1 MSGIHRFLTR
11 RDRHSRSRQS
21 KEESSHILTRP
32 SLRGFF
38 TPSAA
43 KDEDQEHQKKIK
55 TIENRIRSLGITTLE
70 VQHFS
75 YALTSAKEDVDTAIA
90 LLLLLEDSIEGI
102 IRNYTPNT
110 KLLGAE
116 NRNGVT
122 CYLDALLFAMFARLD
137 CFEAILYKSFN
148 DEPRRKLAILLRFWV
163 NMLRSG
169 RLITTDITKHIQ
181 DALAECGWA
190 DAANLRQQDA
200 SEAFTFITG
209 TLELPLL
216 TLKMDIYHTG
226 KEDASD
232 DHKFINERLLEVALP
247 PEPTD
252 GSTLT
257 LEDCLEAYFN
267 NRIEVKRYLERR
279 NTVSSTRSVDSM
291 SISKGFTSHIEEIE
305 TTPTLSPVDSN
316 SPQVERPSPWSS
328 ASVSETADTL
338 PTRGSSR
345 RDSIV
350 QERFIPDPAVVK
362 PPDEPLS
369 GSDTQQRRGI
379 FRKEV
384 MMPAWQFFSLIP
396 WYTDNSPTNDAQ
408 VAAHFS
414 SKRPILGMCLKR
426 YSFTPNG
433 NATRRDTYIDIPTE
447 IGLPHFIQD
456 DNLDADAPIYG
467 NFKLSLQAMVCHR
480 GNSVDSG
487 HYISIVRGTSAN
499 PARSDSSSSSDTLE
513 MPKHWMRFDDLAAER
528 VTLIDIET
536 ALKTESPYLLF
547 YQILPINQD
556 ASLANLPKKAPSSRA
571 SDATLDVEMAEFA
584 QKYRTISGNDTD
596 GSTTEV
602 NSARPSFEITA
613 PDSPSAL
620 ALNST
625 GRRPSSVIFSETAP
639 TGPQARSIPSMSPK
653 LAPMEEDAPKNAFG
667 FPRRGSRHTKS
678 ASGSRAGS
686 RATSQTGENRIGA
699 TFSRFAVRLSK
710 DRFTSDGE
718 GEGDESA
725 AEGDELAPDEMK
737 LGPAAYDSKE
747 KTSRGRTKDRA
758 TRGKGK
764 DKSKEKSKE
773 KNRRP
778 ERECVLM

>member
-1 MSGIHRFLTR
+1 
-11 RDRHSRSRQS
+11 
-21 KEESSHILTRP
+21 
-32 SLRGFF
+32 
-38 TPSAA
+38 
-43 KDEDQEHQKKIK
+43 
-55 TIENRIRSLGITTLE
+55 
-70 VQHFS
+70 
-75 YALTSAKEDVDTAIA
+75 
-90 LLLLLEDSIEGI
+90 
-102 IRNYTPNT
+102 
-110 KLLGAE
+110 
-116 NRNGVT
+116 
-122 CYLDALLFAMFARLD
+122 MFARLD

-148 DEPRRKLAILLRFWV
+148 DEPRRKLAVLLRFWV

-181 DALAECGWA
+181 EALAECGWP

-209 TLELPLL
+209 ALELPLL

-267 NRIEVKRYLERR
+267 NRIEVKRHLERR
-279 NTVSSTRSVDSM
+279 NTVSSVRSVDSM
-291 SISKGFTSHIEEIE
+291 SISKGFTAHIEEIE
-305 TTPTLSPVDSN
+305 TTPTLSPAQSN
-316 SPQVERPSPWSS
+316 SPQVERPSPWT
-328 ASVSETADTL
+328 SVSDTSETM
-338 PTRGSSR
+338 PRRGITR

-350 QERFIPDPAVVK
+350 QERFIPDPTDVTTNNQ
-362 PPDEPLS
+362 PPS
-369 GSDTQQRRGI
+369 GSDPQQRRGI

-396 WYTDNSPTNDAQ
+396 WYTENSPTNDAQ
-408 VAAHFS
+408 VAAHFA

-456 DNLDADAPIYG
+456 DNMDADAPIYG

-499 PARSDSSSSSDTLE
+499 LTPSTSSGSSDMLE
-513 MPKHWMRFDDLAAER
+513 TPKHWMRFDDLAAER

-536 ALKTESPYLLF
+536 ALRTESPYLLF

-556 ASLANLPKKAPSSRA
+556 ASLANLPNKAPSSRA
-571 SDATLDVEMAEFA
+571 SDATLDVDMADIA
-584 QKYRTISGNDTD
+584 QKYRYVSGNETD
-596 GSTTEV
+596 GSVTEV

-613 PDSPSAL
+613 PDSPSAQ

-639 TGPQARSIPSMSPK
+639 TGPQARSISSMSPK
-653 LAPMEEDAPKNAFG
+653 LAPMEEEAPKNSFS
-667 FPRRGSRHTKS
+667 FRRGSRNSKS
-678 ASGSRAGS
+678 NPGSRAGS
-686 RATSQTGENRIGA
+686 RAASQTGDNKIGT
-699 TFSRFAVRLSK
+699 TFSRFTGRLSK

-718 GEGDESA
+718 GDESA
-725 AEGDELAPDEMK
+725 NEVDETIPDEMK

-747 KTSRGRTKDRA
+747 KTGRGRTKDRA
-758 TRGKGK
+758 TRDKTK
-764 DKSKEKSKE
+764 DKSKEKVKE
-773 KNRRP
+773 KTRKP
-778 ERECVLM
+778 ERECVVM

>member
-1 MSGIHRFLTR
+1 
-11 RDRHSRSRQS
+11 
-21 KEESSHILTRP
+21 
-32 SLRGFF
+32 
-38 TPSAA
+38 
-43 KDEDQEHQKKIK
+43 
-55 TIENRIRSLGITTLE
+55 
-70 VQHFS
+70 
-75 YALTSAKEDVDTAIA
+75 
-90 LLLLLEDSIEGI
+90 
-102 IRNYTPNT
+102 
-110 KLLGAE
+110 
-116 NRNGVT
+116 
-122 CYLDALLFAMFARLD
+122 
-137 CFEAILYKSFN
+137 
-148 DEPRRKLAILLRFWV
+148 
-163 NMLRSG
+163 
-169 RLITTDITKHIQ
+169 
-181 DALAECGWA
+181 
-190 DAANLRQQDA
+190 
-200 SEAFTFITG
+200 
-209 TLELPLL
+209 
-216 TLKMDIYHTG
+216 
-226 KEDASD
+226 
-232 DHKFINERLLEVALP
+232 
-247 PEPTD
+247 
-252 GSTLT
+252 
-257 LEDCLEAYFN
+257 
-267 NRIEVKRYLERR
+267 
-279 NTVSSTRSVDSM
+279 
-291 SISKGFTSHIEEIE
+291 
-305 TTPTLSPVDSN
+305 
-316 SPQVERPSPWSS
+316 
-328 ASVSETADTL
+328 
-338 PTRGSSR
+338 
-345 RDSIV
+345 
-350 QERFIPDPAVVK
+350 
-362 PPDEPLS
+362 
-369 GSDTQQRRGI
+369 
-379 FRKEV
+379 
-384 MMPAWQFFSLIP
+384 
-396 WYTDNSPTNDAQ
+396 
-408 VAAHFS
+408 
-414 SKRPILGMCLKR
+414 MCLKR

-499 PARSDSSSSSDTLE
+499 PARSDSSASSDTLE

-556 ASLANLPKKAPSSRA
+556 ASLANLPNKAPSSRA

-584 QKYRTISGNDTD
+584 QKYRTVSGNDTD

-725 AEGDELAPDEMK
+725 GEVDELAPDEMK

-747 KTSRGRTKDRA
+747 KTGRGRTKDRA

-778 ERECVLM
+778 ERECVVM